1 MRMTAR
7 VKSHTS
13 NNSDIVITTNNI
25 NYNNTL
31 LITPNGKRRGRKP
44 GLNSTVAQR
53 SAANA
58 RERSRMRVL
67 SGAFVELK
75 GALPWVPKDTKL
87 SKLDTLKLAAGYIA
101 YLRRILDTSESHTP
115 SRTPSTEIPEESG
128 LVKTPSS
135 LKLLSNKPNFELN
148 SNLHDSTLSDTIK
161 LFNLV
166 TTNSDLKNHRTGG
179 YAKCSHKH
187 EKCDEEEEE
196 DEEVEEDFL
205 PHLRYNQQQ
214 QPYSPDQLS
223 DQHYS
228 RLDHYMNSHQQRN
241 IPYTINHQYNH
252 PPSSLTHNKNLVN
265 DINCLKFNSLSTS
278 ISPSPTAPILQ
289 PTTDVEFPINKSMNE
304 TYNNISNIC
313 HVGHINNDYLSV
325 KNNPSIVYPEFYPN
339 QYDLKTS
346 LSSYVDNIYEETP
359 NTTNHITYS
368 SNYQSLDEDRLQ
380 SLIDHLN
387 ERNYEDSDIL
397 KLKNRFYPNLTRLI
411 KPSITT
417 SLTPDKS
424 SLNETVFL
432 KSGVAQENSTI
443 PQSMCMTYCMK
454 QYQKIDTDSSLSS
467 SSSAETSGSEINDD
481 SILPTKTNNCLS
493 NHCSSRQINNNV

>member
-1 MRMTAR
+1 MTTR
-7 VKSHTS
+7 IKSHAS

-67 SGAFVELK
+67 SGAFIELK

-101 YLRRILDTSESHTP
+101 YLRRILDTSESHTS

-128 LVKTPSS
+128 LVRTASS

-148 SNLHDSTLSDTIK
+148 SNSHDNTLSDTIK
-161 LFNLV
+161 LFSLV
-166 TTNSDLKNHRTGG
+166 TSNSDLKKHRIEG
-179 YAKCSHKH
+179 YAKCSYKH
-187 EKCDEEEEE
+187 EKRDEEEEE

-205 PHLRYNQQQ
+205 PHFHYNHHQQ
-214 QPYSPDQLS
+214 QPYSPNQPS
-223 DQHYS
+223 DQRYPRSGH
-228 RLDHYMNSHQQRN
+228 NIIGHQQHN
-241 IPYTINHQYNH
+241 IPYTINYQYNH

-278 ISPSPTAPILQ
+278 ISLSPTSPILQ
-289 PTTDVEFPINKSMNE
+289 PTTDVEFPINRSMHE
-304 TYNNISNIC
+304 TCNSISNLC
-313 HVGHINNDYLSV
+313 HVDHMNNDYLSM
-325 KNNPSIVYPEFYPN
+325 KNNPSIVYHEFYPN
-339 QYDLKTS
+339 QYEFKTS
-346 LSSYVDNIYEETP
+346 LSSYVDNIYGGNH

-387 ERNYEDSDIL
+387 ERNYEDSDFL

-417 SLTPDKS
+417 SITLGKN
-424 SLNETVFL
+424 SLNETVL
-432 KSGVAQENSTI
+432 SKPGVVQMNSTI
-443 PQSMCMTYCMK
+443 PQSICMTHYMK
-454 QYQKIDTDSSLSS
+454 QYQKIDIDSSLSS
-467 SSSAETSGSEINDD
+467 LSSAETSGSGINDD
-481 SILPTKTNNCLS
+481 SILSTKTNNCLS
-493 NHCSSRQINNNV
+493 NLSLSKQINNNV